1 MAKFKIKYEA
11 LEVNQPDYRYIGR
24 SVDAPLPQKFWEYGY
39 VYSSSYVIGV
49 VDDDDLPW
57 SSVETVELSDGFHYI
72 IMSTSADAGAKWK
85 VKIMIKDYYSGA
97 TLISA
102 ESDVEVDR
110 NNQFYLSFKV
120 SGASVEKVSSG
131 LIEPGTAP
139 SNPTDVD
146 QGDSSTVKETPNDIM
161 SNLGNIMSNMM
172 GMVMN
177 MMMMMAMMQ
186 MMVGMMSGMISG
198 IGGALAM

>member
-11 LEVNQPDYRYIGR
+11 LEVNQPDYRYMGR
-24 SVDAPLPQKFWEYGY
+24 SVDAPLPKKFWEYGY
-39 VYSSSYVIGV
+39 VYSSPYVIGV
-49 VDDDDLPW
+49 VSDDDLPW
-57 SSVETVELSDGFHYI
+57 SSVETVELSDGFHYV

-85 VKIMIKDYYSGA
+85 VKITVKDYYSGA

-102 ESDVEVDR
+102 ESGVEVDR

-120 SGASVEKVSSG
+120 SGSSVEKVSSG

-139 SNPTDVD
+139 ANPTDVD
-146 QGDSSTVKETPNDIM
+146 QGDSSTVKETPNDII
-161 SNLGNIMSNMM
+161 SNLGDIMSNMM

-186 MMVGMMSGMISG
+186 MMVGMMSGMIGGISG
-198 IGGALAM
+198 TLAM

>member
-1 MAKFKIKYEA
+1 MTKFKIKYEV
-11 LEVNQPDYRYIGR
+11 LDVNQPDCRYIGR
-24 SVDAPLPQKFWEYGY
+24 SVDAPLPKEFWEYGY
-39 VYSSSYVIGV
+39 VYSSPYVIGV
-49 VDDDDLPW
+49 IDDDDLPW
-57 SSVETVELSDGFHYI
+57 SSVETVELSDGFHYV
-72 IMSTSADAGAKWK
+72 IMSTSADGGAKWK
-85 VKIMIKDYYSGA
+85 VKITIKDYYSGA
-97 TLISA
+97 TLIDA
-102 ESDVEVDR
+102 ESDVEIDR

-131 LIEPGTAP
+131 LIEPGTVP
-139 SNPTDVD
+139 PNPTDVD
-146 QGDSSTVKETPNDIM
+146 PGDSSTVKETMSDII
-161 SNLGNIMSNMM
+161 SNLSIIMNNMM